1 MVTVMVTAMAMG
13 MAMGIPRDIIWKTKN
28 RFGEKFCQKLR
39 GL

>member
-1 MVTVMVTAMAMG
+1 MVTVMATAMAMG
-13 MAMGIPRDIIWKTKN
+13 MAIPRDIIWKTKN